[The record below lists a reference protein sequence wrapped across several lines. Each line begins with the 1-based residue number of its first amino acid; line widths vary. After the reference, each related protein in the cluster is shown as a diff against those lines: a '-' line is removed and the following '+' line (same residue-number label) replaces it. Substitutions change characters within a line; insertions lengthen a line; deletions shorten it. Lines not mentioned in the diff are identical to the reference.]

1 LPAKAAPKRSKSVLK
16 RARQA
21 KALTLKNRSAKSTLK
36 TLAKNVEAEVAG
48 KNTDAAKSALNKA
61 VSALDTAARKK
72 IIHRNTAARRVA
84 QLTKLVK

>member
-1 LPAKAAPKRSKSVLK
+1 MPAKAAPKRSKSVLK

-21 KALTLKNRSAKSTLK
+21 EALTLKNRSIKSTLK

-48 KNTDAAKSALNKA
+48 KNTEAAKAALNKA

-72 IIHRNTAARRVA
+72 IIHRNTAARRVS